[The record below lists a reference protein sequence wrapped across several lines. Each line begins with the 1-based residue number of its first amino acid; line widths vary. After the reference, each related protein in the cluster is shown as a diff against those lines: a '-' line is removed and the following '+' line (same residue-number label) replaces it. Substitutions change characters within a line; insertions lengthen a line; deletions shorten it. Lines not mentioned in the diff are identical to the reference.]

1 MDPALHRH
9 EYFYILTYISPE
21 NVEKVVF
28 ISSMLVKW
36 PSANDAISET
46 IQDKGGDL
54 SVLQSQ

>member
-1 MDPALHRH
+1 MDSAPHRH
-9 EYFYILTYISPE
+9 EYFYILTYVSPE

-36 PSANDAISET
+36 PSANDAIRET
-46 IQDKGGDL
+46 VPDKGGDL